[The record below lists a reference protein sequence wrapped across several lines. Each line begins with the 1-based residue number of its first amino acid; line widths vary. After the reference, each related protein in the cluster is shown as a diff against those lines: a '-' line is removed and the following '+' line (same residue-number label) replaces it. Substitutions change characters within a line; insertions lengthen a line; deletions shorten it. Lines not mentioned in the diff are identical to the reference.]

1 MKKVKHI
8 LIILGILLFCILL
21 RVALGGGDTC
31 PMERATEEKI
41 ANLNVQ
47 DSAYHKIDAEK
58 AKEMIDKGNITI
70 VDVRTAEEYAEKHI
84 PGAVLLPNESIG
96 EEPPAEL
103 PDKDVVL
110 LVHCRTGV
118 RSKEASDKLVAL
130 GYTKVYDF
138 GGITDWPYETE
149 SEEK

>member
-1 MKKVKHI
+1 MKKY
-8 LIILGILLFCILL
+8 LIILVLLLFCILL
-21 RVALGGGDTC
+21 RVALGGGTC
-31 PMERATEEKI
+31 PYERPEDT
-41 ANLNVQ
+41 
-47 DSAYHKIDAEK
+47 AYHKITAEQ
-58 AKEMIDKGNITI
+58 AKEMIDKDDVTI
-70 VDVRTAEEYAEKHI
+70 VDVRTKEEYAEKHI

-103 PDKDVVL
+103 PDKDAVL

-138 GGITDWPYETE
+138 GGIADWPYETE